1 MENQRIKEIRELCE
15 RATPGPWETD
25 RPDGTYVVS
34 GTGFNVAM
42 TRKRDDATF
51 IAHSR
56 SDIPFLIS
64 ELDRVTKERDAAVL
78 DAREAGCGVC
88 KHYKCDAHG
97 RTIPSEPCQRCDA
110 VDWDSWEWRGI
121 EPKGDC

>member
-64 ELDRVTKERDAAVL
+64 ELDRVTKERDATI
-78 DAREAGCGVC
+78 RWIKENAGCEECANFRGNETGKAC
-88 KHYKCDAHG
+88 YCG
-97 RTIPSEPCQRCDA
+97 EPCNNGEYF
-110 VDWDSWEWRGI
+110 EWRGI
-121 EPKGDC
+121 EPKGDE